1 MTGTTPA
8 AKWPPTTTM
17 NVPGLFWP
25 MLTLAKLAMRF
36 GRIDR
41 TAVRHADGVTP
52 ESDSDHTVMLGWL
65 APALAA
71 RCTDNL
77 DTGLV
82 AQFAL
87 VHDAPEVLAG
97 DTSTLRITP
106 EERMVKAGREAAAA
120 ETLAR
125 MFGASLPWFPEM
137 ILRYEQQ
144 AESEARFVKAVDKL
158 VVKFVHLIDRCTGI
172 RDESVTAE
180 EFATMAATQRETLA
194 GYAGDFPGLL
204 ELHAV
209 LCGEVEARL
218 RELEL
223 PEGVPGNAAAMA
235 VTVEESGH
243 VAYVC
248 DGKHDDGGW
257 SCQFCGGGLFSC
269 TRCGSFEGMT
279 TTHCPGRRM
288 TKEEGDAVYAGTLD
302 FRREAPESAD
312 GANSGTWVHVGSP
325 HTPYRGWLMSGA
337 FEYLDEARTDGRVRL
352 EDALAMIDVGD
363 FVGGIRALRREL

>member
-17 NVPGLFWP
+17 NAPGLFWP

-36 GRIDR
+36 GWIDR

-71 RCTDNL
+71 RCTDDL
-77 DTGLV
+77 DMGLV

-97 DTSTLRITP
+97 DTSTLRISTG
-106 EERMVKAGREAAAA
+106 ERAAKADREKAAAN
-120 ETLAR
+120 TLAR
-125 MFGASLPWFPEM
+125 MFGATLPWFPEM
-137 ILRYEQQ
+137 ILRYERQD
-144 AESEARFVKAVDKL
+144 EPEARFVKAVDKL
-158 VVKFVHLIDRCTGI
+158 VVKLVHLIDRCSGI
-172 RDESVTAE
+172 RDEGVTAE
-180 EFATMAATQRETLA
+180 EFAKMATTQRESMVAYTA
-194 GYAGDFPGLL
+194 GFPGLL
-204 ELHAV
+204 ELHAM

-223 PEGVPGNAAAMA
+223 PEGIPGNAAAMA
-235 VTVEESGH
+235 VTLEESGH

-248 DGKHDDGGW
+248 DSDHDDGR
-257 SCQFCGGGLFSC
+257 SHCQFCDGGLFSC

-288 TKEEGDAVYAGTLD
+288 TGDEGDAVYAGKLD

-312 GANSGTWVHVGSP
+312 GPNSGMWVHIGSP
-325 HTPYRGWLMSGA
+325 HTPNRGWVMSGA
-337 FEYLDEARTDGRVRL
+337 FEYLDESGTDDRVRL
-352 EDALAMIDVGD
+352 EDALAMIDGGD
-363 FVGGIRALRREL
+363 FPGGIRALRREL